1 MTLVMKDVSKI
12 YKDGP
17 KEFKAV
23 DQASLEVKPG
33 EFIAIIGPSGSGKS
47 TMLSIA
53 GALLA
58 PTSGNVLL
66 DGENISKMSSKKITR
81 QRLNKIGFVFQAANL
96 VPYLKVKDQLQVI
109 NVIAKNKGQS
119 RGSEL
124 LKHFGLAHRKTNY
137 PSELSGGERQ
147 RVAIARALI
156 NDPKLIL
163 ADEPTASLD
172 SKRGRE
178 VVEML
183 ADEIKSREKAGIMV
197 THDERVL
204 DVCDRVLEIR
214 DGRLEN

>member
-1 MTLVMKDVSKI
+1 MTLVMENVSKV

-23 DQASLEVKPG
+23 DHVSLEVKQG

-53 GALLA
+53 GALLS
-58 PTSGNVLL
+58 PTNGKILL
-66 DGENISKMSSKKITR
+66 DGENIEELSPKKVTKR
-81 QRLNKIGFVFQAANL
+81 RLEKIGFVFQAANL
-96 VPYLKVKDQLQVI
+96 IPYLKVKDQLNVI
-109 NVIAKNKGQS
+109 NVIAKNKGQA
-119 RGSEL
+119 RGKDL
-124 LKHFGLAHRKTNY
+124 LRHFGLAHRTNNY

-147 RVAIARALI
+147 RVAISRALI

-183 ADEIKSREKAGIMV
+183 AAEIKNRGKAGIMV

-204 DVCDRVLEIR
+204 DVCDRVVEIR